1 MPALTKRLTSFQ
13 SGCRPSLSEKHLEHG
28 GSEGLSTGFPK
39 SPKRLLLL
47 CFGTQI
53 GLEGYTRGLEV

>member
-13 SGCRPSLSEKHLEHG
+13 SGCKPSLSEKHLEHG

-47 CFGTQI
+47 CFETHI
-53 GLEGYTRGLEV
+53 GLEGYIRGLGV